1 MIKFDQIKG
10 YFSPAL
16 QNNPVQKKYLVKE
29 YLLLL
34 ILDYLSGTRY
44 IQKLVFIGGTN
55 LRLIKGID
63 RFSEDLDFDCQDFS
77 AEQFNQMTDEVI
89 SFLRQSGWNAEARDK
104 ESNKLSAFR
113 RSIYF
118 PGLLYDLGLSGH
130 QEEQFLIKI
139 EAEDQKLNYSS
150 SMTGISGCG
159 FFFLFRVPNDRV
171 LLAMKLSALLSRA
184 KGRDFYDV
192 MFLMSQTTP
201 DYDVLAQRTG
211 IGSAAELKAALLELS
226 ENTDLQHKSKDFKHL
241 LFSVGKSSRIEH
253 FGEFIKSQTW

>member
-1 MIKFDQIKG
+1 MINFDQIKG

-16 QNNPVQKKYLVKE
+16 QNNPVQQKYLLKE

-34 ILDYLSGTRY
+34 ILDYLSGTPY
-44 IQKLVFIGGTN
+44 IQKLVFIGGTS

-63 RFSEDLDFDCQDFS
+63 RFSEDLDFDCQNIS
-77 AEQFNQMTDEVI
+77 VEQFNQMTDEVI

-118 PGLLYDLGLSGH
+118 PGLLYELGLSGH
-130 QEEQFLIKI
+130 QEERFLIKI
-139 EAEDQKLNYSS
+139 EAEDQKLHYSAT
-150 SMTGISGCG
+150 MTGISGCG
-159 FFFLFRVPNDRV
+159 FFFMFRVPNDRV

-192 MFLMSQTTP
+192 MFLMSQTSP
-201 DYDVLAQRTG
+201 DYDVLAQGTG
-211 IGSAAELKAALLELS
+211 IRNAADLKAVLLELS
-226 ENTDLQHKSKDFKHL
+226 EKTDLQHKSNDFKHL
-241 LFSVGKSSRIEH
+241 LFTVGKSSRIEH
-253 FGEFIKSQTW
+253 FSEFIRSHKW